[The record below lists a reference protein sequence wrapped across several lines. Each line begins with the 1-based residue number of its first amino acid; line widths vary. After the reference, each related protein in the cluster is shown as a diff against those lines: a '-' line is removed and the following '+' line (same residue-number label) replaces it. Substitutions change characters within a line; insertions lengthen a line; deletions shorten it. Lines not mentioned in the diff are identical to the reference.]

1 MKIEKQQLPRGYER
15 IIYICEHCGARIGRI
30 SLHNDNIIGMKT
42 APHFPSC
49 PVCSS
54 TYEENKSTLSR
65 IYGVST

>member
-49 PVCSS
+49 QVCSA
-54 TYEENKSTLSR
+54 TIGGIK
-65 IYGVST
+65 

>member
-49 PVCSS
+49 QVCSA
-54 TYEENKSTLSR
+54 TK
-65 IYGVST
+65 G